1 MSSLAGKAMWT
12 MAVMAVLGLTTSVAE
27 AGRYNDIDDHA
38 RDIEYQASRAQRI
51 VKYDFRRLPVAIQKC
66 LLTNLCGLEDNADC
80 IRDLTRR
87 DGNLDR
93 IVEHVQVMSG
103 QLAEVEEH
111 IDELRSWCRSCVHEC
126 PGHRRSSCG
135 TMSRQHAR
143 DLREL
148 CERVGKIRKEM
159 ECMTREV
166 EELLAARR
174 DCGLHRHGRG
184 QVIVPP
190 PPVRAVPPVV
200 SHHSRVEPRFQIG
213 FSTSRL
219 YDRRDDFRRD
229 RGCSSIGRSRSFGSH
244 RSAYDVPVFRH
255 NGRSF
260 GFSLSFR

>member
-103 QLAEVEEH
+103 QILYPVQ
-111 IDELRSWCRSCVHEC
+111 V
-126 PGHRRSSCG
+126 
-135 TMSRQHAR
+135 
-143 DLREL
+143 
-148 CERVGKIRKEM
+148 
-159 ECMTREV
+159 REV
-166 EELLAARR
+166 EIAR
-174 DCGLHRHGRG
+174 L
-184 QVIVPP
+184 QAIL
-190 PPVRAVPPVV
+190 V
-200 SHHSRVEPRFQIG
+200 SIDAH
-213 FSTSRL
+213 
-219 YDRRDDFRRD
+219 
-229 RGCSSIGRSRSFGSH
+229 
-244 RSAYDVPVFRH
+244 
-255 NGRSF
+255 F
-260 GFSLSFR
+260 GFQRKEFFPFYNAAVIRSDTAVSAPCAQHVQ

>member
-1 MSSLAGKAMWT
+1 MWT

-126 PGHRRSSCG
+126 PRHRRSSCG
-135 TMSRQHAR
+135 TMSREHER

-159 ECMTREV
+159 ECSN
-166 EELLAARR
+166 LHSHARSR
-174 DCGLHRHGRG
+174 V
-184 QVIVPP
+184 VIPTQ
-190 PPVRAVPPVV
+190 PVRVAPPII

-219 YDRRDDFRRD
+219 YDRRDDFGRD
-229 RGCSSIGRSRSFGSH
+229 RGCSSIGRSRSFGHH